1 MTQFASVMATED
13 LTKVTFKLKNNVS
26 TVNGQSGEFEVILNS
41 GDSYLI
47 ASRSGFG
54 SIEDGLIGTLIESD
68 KSIVVNTGS
77 GTGSNALNN
86 GGHDYGMDQMLE
98 LILLDQNIFL

>member
-86 GGHDYGMDQMLE
+86 AVSYTHLRAHE
-98 LILLDQNIFL
+98 TR